1 MTDTA
6 VDLKRRSP
14 VAWTVITLLVPF
26 GILYWLH
33 KSNRQIEHLSQQ
45 VGRPQRLLNPW
56 WLTGVAILNLFLA
69 VAFLVV
75 LFASSNNTNNLP
87 SASPSSSTTGLT
99 STVAPAD
106 PSATTLLAD
115 YSDDSEWDSDDF
127 DNLSPY
133 FLLPLLGL
141 FVTSV
146 AFVALYI
153 IYLIKHVDGVVAL
166 AGTNEDKTLLLVM
179 AILSAFLVQVLIAV
193 VVYKSQEII
202 NQAIDDQSGVPA
214 AA

>member
-6 VDLKRRSP
+6 VDLKRRGP

-33 KSNRQIEHLSQQ
+33 KSKRQIEYLSQQ

-56 WLTGVAILNLFLA
+56 WLTGVAILNLLLA
-69 VAFLVV
+69 VALVV
-75 LFASSNNTNNLP
+75 VVFAQSDINNSS

-106 PSATTLLAD
+106 TSATTSPANYIDGDELDGDELGSFLAYILL
-115 YSDDSEWDSDDF
+115 
-127 DNLSPY
+127 
-133 FLLPLLGL
+133 LLG
-141 FVTSV
+141 VVAASM
-146 AFVALYI
+146 AFVVLYV

-179 AILSAFLVQVLIAV
+179 AILSAVLIQALIAV

-202 NQAIDDQSGVPA
+202 NQAIDDQSGFPA

>member
-6 VDLKRRSP
+6 VDLKRRDP

-33 KSNRQIEHLSQQ
+33 KSNKQIEHLSQQ

-56 WLTGVAILNLFLA
+56 WLTGVVILSLFFA
-69 VAFLVV
+69 VGFLVV
-75 LFASSNNTNNLP
+75 ALTSSNNTNNLP

-99 STVAPAD
+99 STVVPAD
-106 PSATTLLAD
+106 TSATTSLAD
-115 YSDDSEWDSDDF
+115 YIDDSELDDSDL
-127 DNLSPY
+127 DNLSAY
-133 FLLPLLGL
+133 ALLPLLGL
-141 FVTSV
+141 MVTVV
-146 AFVALYI
+146 AFVALYV

-166 AGTNEDKTLLLVM
+166 AGTDEDKTLLLVM
-179 AILSAFLVQVLIAV
+179 AILGALLVQGLVAV

-202 NQAIDDQSGVPA
+202 NQAIDDQSGVPTA
-214 AA
+214 A